1 MVSDMSQAPGSTDEA
16 TPPSGSFEILKEQMR
31 LALKDPANATEKSKT
46 RARVLRF
53 HLATVLFHKPTAFPV
68 GKHSRILV
76 DSKFPSTLKALTS
89 RTPDGDNMLAWGR
102 ILSPGDVF
110 VDVGANAGLYSVMA
124 ADLGARVVSVEPFA
138 ECRKALVANQVLNGF
153 EFEIVPAALASEALI
168 EQRGRMMTLTE
179 DKGPSNHL
187 LLQDG
192 SKGARVRVMTLDEV
206 IDDKVDRNEVVK
218 GLKVDV
224 EGAEL
229 LVLEGAV
236 RAISGG
242 RIKWIQLEYNNLARD
257 NGFAQDRNSTR
268 EFLLDH
274 KYRLLR
280 PDDDGVLLPSH
291 VGQGG
296 GRDIFAEYT
305 GDTGV

>member
-1 MVSDMSQAPGSTDEA
+1 MKRAAGSTDEA
-16 TPPSGSFEILKEQMR
+16 APSTSGRFESLREQIR
-31 LALKDPANATEKSKT
+31 LALEDPANATEKSKT
-46 RARVLRF
+46 RARILRF
-53 HLATVLFHKPTAFPV
+53 HLASAVFDKPTAFPV
-68 GKHSRILV
+68 GSHSRILV
-76 DSKFPSTLKALTS
+76 SPKFPSTLKAFAS
-89 RTPDGDNMLAWGR
+89 RTPDGGNMRAWGR

-124 ADLGARVVSVEPFA
+124 ADMGARVVSVEPFP
-138 ECRKALVANQVLNGF
+138 ECRRALEANQVLNGF
-153 EFEIVPAALASEALI
+153 EFEIVPAALASDALI
-168 EQRGRMMTLTE
+168 EQSGRTMTLTD

-187 LLQDG
+187 LLEASSNGVQ
-192 SKGARVRVMTLDEV
+192 VPVMTLDEV
-206 IDDKVDRNEVVK
+206 IDDKVDENRVVK
-218 GLKVDV
+218 GLKLDV

-242 RIKWIQLEYNNLARD
+242 RIKWIQLEYNNLARI
-257 NGFAQDRNSTR
+257 NGFGQNRKSTR

-280 PDDDGVLLPSH
+280 PDEDGTLLPSH
-291 VGQGG
+291 AGPGG
-296 GRDIFAEYT
+296 GLDVFAEYT

>member
-1 MVSDMSQAPGSTDEA
+1 
-16 TPPSGSFEILKEQMR
+16 MR
-31 LALKDPANATEKSKT
+31 LALEDPANAMEKNKT
-46 RARVLRF
+46 RARVVRF
-53 HLATVLFHKPTAFPV
+53 HLASALFHKATAFPV

-76 DSKFPSTLKALTS
+76 DPKFPSTLKALTS

-124 ADLGARVVSVEPFA
+124 ADMGARVVSVEPFA
-138 ECRKALVANQVLNGF
+138 ECRKALAANRALNGF
-153 EFEIVPAALASEALI
+153 EFEIVPAALASDALI
-168 EQRGRMMTLTE
+168 EQCGRTMTLTE
-179 DKGPSNHL
+179 DKGPRNHL

-192 SKGARVRVMTLDEV
+192 SRGARVPVMTLDEV
-206 IDDKVDRNEVVK
+206 IDDKVDRNEVVT

-242 RIKWIQLEYNNLARD
+242 RVKWIQLEYNTLARD
-257 NGFAQDRNSTR
+257 NGFAQDRNTTR
-268 EFLLDH
+268 DFLLDH

-280 PDDDGVLLPSH
+280 PNEDGVLLPSS
-291 VGQGG
+291 VGGGG
-296 GRDIFAEYT
+296 GRDLFAEYT
-305 GDTGV
+305 GDTAV

>member
-1 MVSDMSQAPGSTDEA
+1 MT
-16 TPPSGSFEILKEQMR
+16 
-31 LALKDPANATEKSKT
+31 LALEDPANATQKSKT

-53 HLATVLFHKPTAFPV
+53 HLASVLFHKGTAFPV
-68 GKHSRILV
+68 GNHSRILV
-76 DSKFPSTLKALTS
+76 DPKFPSTLKALTS

-102 ILSPGDVF
+102 ILTPGDVF

-124 ADLGARVVSVEPFA
+124 ADMGARVVSVEPFA
-138 ECRKALVANQVLNGF
+138 ESRKALVANQVLNGF

-206 IDDKVDRNEVVK
+206 IDDKVDRDEVVK

-236 RAISGG
+236 RAISEG
-242 RIKWIQLEYNNLARD
+242 RIQWIQLEYNSRARV
-257 NGFAQDRNSTR
+257 NGFAQDRISTR

-274 KYRLLR
+274 KFRLLR
-280 PDDDGVLLPSH
+280 PDEDGVLLPSH
-291 VGQGG
+291 AGQGG

-305 GDTGV
+305 GATAL